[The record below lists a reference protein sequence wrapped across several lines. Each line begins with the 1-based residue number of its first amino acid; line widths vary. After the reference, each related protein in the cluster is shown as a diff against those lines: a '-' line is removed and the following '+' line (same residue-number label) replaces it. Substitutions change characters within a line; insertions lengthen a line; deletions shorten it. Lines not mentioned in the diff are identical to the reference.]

1 MCVCEREG
9 ADRFDRTLPAQQHA
23 PQPHFFP
30 PPFSSSDRIHR
41 LGATKPVTV
50 VRFIVAGTIEE
61 RVLALQAK
69 KEAVFEGVV
78 GADQSKLASLSAD
91 DMRFLFSG

>member
-1 MCVCEREG
+1 MPIEN
-9 ADRFDRTLPAQQHA
+9 A
-23 PQPHFFP
+23 FP
-30 PPFSSSDRIHR
+30 PLFPSDRIHR

-78 GADQSKLASLSAD
+78 GTDARALTSLSAD
-91 DMRFLFSG
+91 DMRFLFSS